1 MKSGIK
7 HNIPKSIRD
16 FEKDIFDIDTG
27 IGMASADLLSL
38 IYKDIHDKGFVR
50 GRQIRRGKKL
60 LYIPFEGA
68 NQSRKASNRRGVPNP
83 RYARKG
89 AFVPRPNAKHA
100 QKIFVFQKGKIVER
114 GGHLCSLFRK
124 PIFRRENG
132 KRYAVADGNH
142 MHAEIRRFKTSQE
155 AIYYPTG
162 KFNMIFAR
170 FEKSNRKISI
180 QTETGTKRKT
190 VGARPII
197 SKYSRQNLNKWTK
210 FAKHRLNL
218 ALAKAR
224 TK

>member
-16 FEKDIFDIDTG
+16 FEKDLFDIDTG
-27 IGMASADLLSL
+27 IGMASADLLAL
-38 IYKDIHDKGFVR
+38 IYKDIHDKGFIR

-60 LYIPFEGA
+60 IYLPFSEA
-68 NQSRKASNRRGVPNP
+68 DLARRPLRKRGIPNP
-83 RYARKG
+83 YYHRKR
-89 AFVPRPNAKHA
+89 AFAPRPNSKKE
-100 QKIFVFQKGKIVER
+100 QKYFLFKKGKIVER
-114 GGHLCSLFRK
+114 GGHLRSLFRK

-142 MHAEIRRFKTSQE
+142 MHAEIRRFKTAQE

-170 FEKSNRKISI
+170 FEKSNRKITI